1 MVLLTVLLLS
11 AAMMLLVAAL
21 LDFVSTPLAQRKA
34 VASVVGG
41 QSEDAGRARVTALQQ
56 SFDRTRLGRLLER
69 ELMLAGSARSPLV
82 VLLAGLG
89 AGVAIGTVLWTLLAP
104 AIGVIGVLTSILII
118 RGYLKRG
125 QERRR
130 EAFIAQMPE
139 LARVLANATN
149 AGLSISTAVAV
160 AADEMDEPARTE
172 LRRVASSQAFGNSL
186 ESALGEL
193 EHRLPSR
200 EVAVLMST
208 LLVSARSGGSLVT
221 SLRSIADTLEQRK
234 ETRREIRTTLA
245 QSVAT
250 GYTVIGL
257 GFLILVLLNFVNPGT
272 VETMT
277 RNPFG
282 QIALVVSTSIFAG
295 GFLIIRRMTRI
306 DA

>member
-11 AAMMLLVAAL
+11 AASMLLVAAL
-21 LDFVSTPLAQRKA
+21 LDFASAPLAQRRA
-34 VASVVGG
+34 IASVVGG
-41 QSEDAGRARVTALQQ
+41 QADAAGPGRLAALKQ
-56 SFDRTRLGRLLER
+56 SFARTRLGQLLER
-69 ELMLAGSARSPLV
+69 ELMLAGSPRSPLT
-82 VLLAGLG
+82 VLLTGLG
-89 AGVAIGTVLWTLLAP
+89 AGVAIGALLWNLLAP
-104 AIGVIGVLTSILII
+104 AIGVIAVLTSVLLI

-125 QERRR
+125 QDRRR
-130 EAFIAQMPE
+130 EAFISQMPE

-160 AADEMDEPARTE
+160 AAEEMDEPARTE
-172 LRRVASSQAFGNSL
+172 LRRVASSQAFGSSL
-186 ESALGEL
+186 ESSLEEL
-193 EHRLPSR
+193 EQRVPSR

-221 SLRSIADTLEQRK
+221 SLRSIADTLEERK

-245 QSVAT
+245 QSVVT
-250 GYTVIGL
+250 GYTVIVL

-282 QIALVVSTSIFAG
+282 QVALVFATVVFSG
-295 GFLIIRRMTRI
+295 GFLLIRRMTRI

>member
-21 LDFVSTPLAQRKA
+21 LDFASAPLAQRRA

-41 QSEDAGRARVTALQQ
+41 QADDAGPTRAARLQQ
-56 SFDRTRLGRLLER
+56 SFNRTRLGQLLER
-69 ELMLAGSARSPLV
+69 ELMLAGSTRSPLV
-82 VLLAGLG
+82 VLLVGLAAGI
-89 AGVAIGTVLWTLLAP
+89 AIGALLWNLLAP
-104 AIGVIGVLTSILII
+104 VIGVIGVLTSVLLI
-118 RGYLKRG
+118 RAYLKRG

-130 EAFIAQMPE
+130 EAFISQMPE

-160 AADEMDEPARTE
+160 AGDEMDEPARTE
-172 LRRVASSQAFGNSL
+172 LRRVASSQAFGSSL
-186 ESALGEL
+186 EHALAEL
-193 EHRLPSR
+193 EQRVPSR

-245 QSVAT
+245 QSVTT
-250 GYTVIGL
+250 GYTVIVL
-257 GFLILVLLNFVNPGT
+257 GFLILVLLNLVNPGT

-282 QIALVVSTSIFAG
+282 QAALVFATVVFTS
-295 GFLIIRRMTRI
+295 GFLVIRRMTRI